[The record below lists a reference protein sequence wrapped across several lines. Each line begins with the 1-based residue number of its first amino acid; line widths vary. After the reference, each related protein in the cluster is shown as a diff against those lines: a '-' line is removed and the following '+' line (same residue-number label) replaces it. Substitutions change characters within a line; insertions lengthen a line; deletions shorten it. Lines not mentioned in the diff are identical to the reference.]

1 MKQGG
6 VSSRV
11 ALLLRSTEPQP
22 SLLDLS
28 FHQIVCVLFALA
40 SLVWLGE
47 SVPQAPRVNAL
58 GLCPCGQEP
67 ACWQFFRFSKS
78 LRRGLWICVEFGY
91 HSQIPSQSSECAI
104 FSQRCG
110 SLSARTRA
118 RVLAKC
124 LFLKVFKAGT
134 VALR

>member
-1 MKQGG
+1 
-6 VSSRV
+6 
-11 ALLLRSTEPQP
+11 LLLRSTEPQP

-47 SVPQAPRVNAL
+47 SVRQAPRVNAL

-91 HSQIPSQSSECAI
+91 HSQIPS
-104 FSQRCG
+104 
-110 SLSARTRA
+110 
-118 RVLAKC
+118 
-124 LFLKVFKAGT
+124 
-134 VALR
+134 LRDF

>member
-47 SVPQAPRVNAL
+47 SVRQAPRVNAL

-67 ACWQFFRFSKS
+67 ACWQFFS
-78 LRRGLWICVEFGY
+78 
-91 HSQIPSQSSECAI
+91 
-104 FSQRCG
+104 
-110 SLSARTRA
+110 
-118 RVLAKC
+118 
-124 LFLKVFKAGT
+124 FLQVFKAGT
-134 VALR
+134 VDLR